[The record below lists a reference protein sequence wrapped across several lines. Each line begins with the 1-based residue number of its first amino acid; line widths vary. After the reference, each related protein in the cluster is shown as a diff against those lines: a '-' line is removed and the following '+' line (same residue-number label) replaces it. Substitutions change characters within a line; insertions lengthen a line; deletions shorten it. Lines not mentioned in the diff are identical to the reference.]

1 MPVSSPDPRLPMI
14 ETSSLMTCRASIF
27 RRGGAA
33 SGALALSGA
42 LVLMFA
48 GTAGAAVT
56 VVPLLTDAQ
65 YSVLGGQS
73 VTNTGP
79 SVLHLSLGVSSGT
92 SITGFGGLG
101 NGSVVAPG
109 VIHNNDGPAA
119 QAQLDNTAAYTN
131 AMNRGVTATKAADLT
146 GLTLP
151 GGVYDTSSH
160 GALLLTGT
168 VTLDGGNDPNTVFIF
183 QTDSSLTAEVGSH
196 VALINGAQE
205 CNIFWQVGSTATLH
219 TGADFS
225 GNILASTSINLDSSV
240 TVHGR
245 ALAQTGSVTLIDDTF
260 EAPTCATSLP
270 APATT
275 TTTPAPGG
283 PGGVTTTT
291 AAGSVTPVP
300 GAVTTSTL
308 GLTVGVVGPPRT
320 GVAPLATHNF
330 PWPALLLVSVG
341 GIATAGVVLRR
352 RVHLRMPAR
361 SPR

>member
-1 MPVSSPDPRLPMI
+1 MI
-14 ETSSLMTCRASIF
+14 ETSSLMNCRASIV
-27 RRGGAA
+27 RRSGAA
-33 SGALALSGA
+33 FGALALSGA
-42 LVLMFA
+42 VLLMFA
-48 GTAGAAVT
+48 GTASAAVT
-56 VVPLLTDAQ
+56 VVPLLTDVQ

-79 SVLHLSLGVSSGT
+79 SVLHLSLGVSSGS

-101 NGSVVAPG
+101 NGTVVAPG

-131 AMNRGVTATKAADLT
+131 AMNRGVTATEPADLT

-151 GGVYDTSSH
+151 GGVYDASSH

-168 VTLDGGNDPNTVFIF
+168 VTLDGANDPNTVFIF
-183 QTDSSLTAEVGSH
+183 QTNSSLTAQVGSH

-225 GNILASTSINLDSSV
+225 GNILASTSVVLDGGV

-260 EAPTCATSLP
+260 DAPTCATSLP
-270 APATT
+270 SPS

-283 PGGVTTTT
+283 PGGATTTT
-291 AAGSVTPVP
+291 AAGVVTPAP
-300 GAVTTSTL
+300 GAVTTTTL

-320 GVAPLATHNF
+320 GVAPLATHRF
-330 PWPALLLVSVG
+330 PWPAVLLVGVG
-341 GIATAGVVLRR
+341 GIATASVVVRR
-352 RVHLRMPAR
+352 RSHLRTLAR

>member
-1 MPVSSPDPRLPMI
+1 MDPGLARFRTFPMI
-14 ETSSLMTCRASIF
+14 ETSSLMTCRASVL
-27 RRGGAA
+27 RRSGAA
-33 SGALALSGA
+33 FGAVALSGA
-42 LVLMFA
+42 VLLMFA

-56 VVPLLTDAQ
+56 VVPLLTDVQ
-65 YSVLGGQS
+65 YSVLGGAS

-79 SVLHLSLGVSSGT
+79 SVLHLSLGVSAGT

-131 AMNRGVTATKAADLT
+131 AMNRGVTATETADLT

-151 GGVYDTSSH
+151 GGVYNTSSN

-168 VTLDGGNDPNTVFIF
+168 LTLNGANDPNTVFIF
-183 QTDSSLTAEVGSH
+183 ETDSSLIAQVGSH

-205 CNIFWQVGSTATLH
+205 CNIFWRVGSTATLH
-219 TGADFS
+219 SGADFT
-225 GNILASTSINLDSSV
+225 GNILASTSVNLDAGV

-260 EAPTCATSLP
+260 DAPTCATSLP
-270 APATT
+270 APT
-275 TTTPAPGG
+275 TTTPAPGL
-283 PGGVTTTT
+283 
-291 AAGSVTPVP
+291 P
-300 GAVTTSTL
+300 GAVTTSTAASGITPLPGAATTTTL

-320 GVAPLATHNF
+320 GVAPLATRSF
-330 PWPALLLVSVG
+330 PWPAVLAFGVG
-341 GIATAGVVLRR
+341 GIATAGVVARR
-352 RVHLRMPAR
+352 RLQLRTVAR
-361 SPR
+361 SRR

>member
-1 MPVSSPDPRLPMI
+1 MI
-14 ETSSLMTCRASIF
+14 ETSSLMTCRASLV

-33 SGALALSGA
+33 FGTLALSGA
-42 LVLMFA
+42 LALMFA
-48 GTAGAAVT
+48 GAAGAAVT
-56 VVPLLTDAQ
+56 VVPLLTDVQ

-119 QAQLDNTAAYTN
+119 QAQLDNTAAYTD
-131 AMNRGVTATKAADLT
+131 AMNRGVTATEAADLT

-168 VTLDGGNDPNTVFIF
+168 VTLDAANDPNTVFIF
-183 QTDSSLTAEVGSH
+183 QTNSSLIAEAGSH

-219 TGADFS
+219 SGADFT
-225 GNILASTSINLDSSV
+225 GNILASTSINLDAGV

-260 EAPTCATSLP
+260 DAPTCATSLP
-270 APATT
+270 APTT
-275 TTTPAPGG
+275 TTTPAPGL
-283 PGGVTTTT
+283 
-291 AAGSVTPVP
+291 P
-300 GAVTTSTL
+300 GAVTTSTAASGITPLPGAATTTTL

-320 GVAPLATHNF
+320 GVAPLATRNF
-330 PWPALLLVSVG
+330 PWPAVLVFGVG
-341 GIATAGVVLRR
+341 GMATAGVVVRR
-352 RVHLRMPAR
+352 RLHLRTVPR
-361 SPR
+361 SRR